1 MFVTNIPQPRINS
14 YNFAINGRCYDVTQ
28 NTSYFDK
35 NMFNNG
41 NYSWSLN
48 SVNGDTAMG
57 LPHFH

>member
-1 MFVTNIPQPRINS
+1 MFVTNTPQPRINS
-14 YNFAINGRCYDVTQ
+14 YNFAINSRCYDVTQ

-41 NYSWSLN
+41 SYSWNLN

-57 LPHFH
+57 LPYFH